1 MKVALYARVSTD
13 KQTVDNQLIRLRE
26 FAKAHD
32 YEITGE
38 YTDVISGAS
47 AHRPSLDQ
55 LLKDAKFK
63 KFDIV
68 LAVKLDR
75 LGRSV
80 INLQNVLKELDS
92 YGVRIKMLDQDIDTT
107 TSSGRLM
114 FTLLG
119 AMAEFERDVITE
131 RIHDGIERAQKIGT
145 KSGKPIGRESKQLS
159 EYQIEKARKLIEE
172 NPNISANK
180 LSSNFVGISRNT
192 LISKL
197 TELGIWKKKVVK
209 KVGGPER
216 GKSI

>member
-13 KQTVDNQLIRLRE
+13 KQTVDNQLIRLRD
-26 FAKAHD
+26 FANIHK
-32 YEITGE
+32 YEIVEE

-47 AHRPSLDQ
+47 AHRPSLDKM
-55 LLKDAKFK
+55 LKDAKFK
-63 KFDIV
+63 KFNVV

-92 YGVRIKMLDQDIDTT
+92 YDVRIKMLDQDIDTT

-119 AMAEFERDVITE
+119 AMAEFERDIITE
-131 RIHDGIERAQKIGT
+131 RIHDGIERAQKEGT

-159 EYQIEKARKLIEE
+159 EYQLEKAKKLIEE
-172 NPNISANK
+172 NPNISANA
-180 LSSNFVGISRNT
+180 LSKEFQGISRNT
-192 LISKL
+192 LIAKL
-197 TELGIWKKKVVK
+197 TEAGIWKKVVK
-209 KVGGPER
+209 KVGGPE
-216 GKSI
+216 KDVSI

>member
-26 FAKAHD
+26 FAQIHK

-47 AHRPSLDQ
+47 AHRPALDQ
-55 LLKDAKFK
+55 MLKDAKFK
-63 KFDIV
+63 KFDVV

-92 YGVRIKMLDQDIDTT
+92 YEVRIKMLDQDIDTT

-119 AMAEFERDVITE
+119 AMAEFERDIITE
-131 RIHDGIERAQKIGT
+131 RIHDGIERAQKEGT
-145 KSGKPIGRESKQLS
+145 RSGKPIGRESKQLS

-197 TELGIWKKKVVK
+197 TELGIWQKKVVK
-209 KVGGPER
+209 KVGVDSEGE
-216 GKSI
+216 SI